1 MQVLVVPR
9 NYNKSWRPRFL
20 FMTLC
25 LEYYAR
31 SDLRD
36 KLVCQLFTLKIHQAQ
51 GNMIETPFL
60 NPTGNCT
67 YTTIKTAHT
76 ELKHAC
82 IAAHIV
88 RTHIEKKSALNF

>member
-1 MQVLVVPR
+1 
-9 NYNKSWRPRFL
+9 
-20 FMTLC
+20 
-25 LEYYAR
+25 
-31 SDLRD
+31 
-36 KLVCQLFTLKIHQAQ
+36 
-51 GNMIETPFL
+51 MIETPFL